1 MTNEKVAT
9 HHIIIIKE
17 WKTQILERNLFL
29 DSPLMDVRFQ
39 EIGRMWRYSFGCLVG
54 LDVS

>member
-17 WKTQILERNLFL
+17 WKTQTGWRIAENLHQCVE
-29 DSPLMDVRFQ
+29 S
-39 EIGRMWRYSFGCLVG
+39 EIDLSKDCGMKRVES
-54 LDVS
+54 